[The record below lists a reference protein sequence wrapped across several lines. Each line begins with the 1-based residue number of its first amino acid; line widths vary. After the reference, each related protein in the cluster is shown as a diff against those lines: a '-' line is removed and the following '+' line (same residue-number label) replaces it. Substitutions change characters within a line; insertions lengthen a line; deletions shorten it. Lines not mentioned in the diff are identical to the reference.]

1 MIKRVRDTFF
11 QCLIRISIEFPA
23 AIVILRFDD
32 TLHHEHTLQVFQGAV
47 YNLRN
52 RTFDDCS
59 FVKVTRIIQPSFWE
73 IDNLHLC
80 PLEKFAWILTKHH
93 GRHVS
98 QHTVFLRADKQVH
111 LLQNLLQWSDVN
123 LACQFASDF
132 HQIFTQKQSG
142 YVFQTNVRVAPF
154 IKWHTTGKF
163 AKFIQHL
170 TFGDNAACST
180 ADIEVFL
187 GTVLCRYILRNR
199 IRTVNPGRA
208 PYYEYSLA
216 VHFLR
221 ACPRHIVRGYLVII
235 ADHILKDVINLFNGY
250 SFNRP
255 NGNSGLVVSVNAYHD
270 ITTTKVVKIICESAY
285 AVVYTHRIPT
295 FLKFNPIGFYPLFIQ
310 QVVYVDSKCHNYLS
324 A

>member
-1 MIKRVRDTFF
+1 M
-11 QCLIRISIEFPA
+11 
-23 AIVILRFDD
+23 
-32 TLHHEHTLQVFQGAV
+32 
-47 YNLRN
+47 
-52 RTFDDCS
+52 
-59 FVKVTRIIQPSFWE
+59 
-73 IDNLHLC
+73 C
-80 PLEKFAWILTKHH
+80 PLEKFAWILTEHH
-93 GRHVS
+93 GRHIS

-111 LLQNLLQWSDVN
+111 LLQNLLQWSNVN

-270 ITTTKVVKIICESAY
+270 ITATKVVKIICESAY
-285 AVVYTHRIPT
+285 AVVYAHRIPT
-295 FLKFNPIGFYPLFIQ
+295 FLKFNPIGFYPLFVQ